1 VRIVG
6 QVNWKISASGPAA
19 SNSKNDLSSGAVIFA
34 LAYAVFAL
42 LRRRFF
48 TACAPDTIFSRIVPV
63 EATLSSLGKMT
74 PYFGPFG

>member
-1 VRIVG
+1 MCSFVRIVG

-19 SNSKNDLSSGAVIFA
+19 SNSKNDLSA
-34 LAYAVFAL
+34 LASAVFAL

>member
-6 QVNWKISASGPAA
+6 QVNWKISASGPTA
-19 SNSKNDLSSGAVIFA
+19 SNSKNDLSA
-34 LAYAVFAL
+34 LASAVFAL

-48 TACAPDTIFSRIVPV
+48 TACTPDTIFSRTGIVPV